1 VDSGCGGFR
10 YATIIVVG
18 IIWPQAYFEEPRKS
32 LSEREGSH
40 QGGQSLPERNGG
52 SLNILARGLTDK
64 GLSRTNNEDSFYI
77 DKDLGLFIVADGMG
91 GHSAGEVASRM
102 AVEAL
107 SGDIRKSRSGGQ
119 PLIGASGAGRS
130 DASNRLVSGI
140 KLANQV
146 VCEAAKNNSSWQGM
160 GTTIVAALADGDKL
174 SIAHVG
180 DSRAYLVR
188 SGTIS
193 QLTDDHSVV
202 AEQVRKGLISKEEA
216 AGSGIRNIITRA
228 LGNDD
233 ALEVDV
239 TDIDLMDGDRL
250 LLCSDG
256 LSTMVADEEVLMI
269 MASDDLPESVCTR
282 LVDEANNNGGRDNI
296 TVVTAFFTGKV

>member
-1 VDSGCGGFR
+1 MADG
-10 YATIIVVG
+10 
-18 IIWPQAYFEEPRKS
+18 
-32 LSEREGSH
+32 L
-40 QGGQSLPERNGG
+40 GGQ
-52 SLNILARGLTDK
+52 
-64 GLSRTNNEDSFYI
+64 
-77 DKDLGLFIVADGMG
+77 
-91 GHSAGEVASRM
+91 SAGEVASRM
-102 AVEAL
+102 AVDVL
-107 SGDIRKSRSGGQ
+107 SDHIRKSCSGGEPLIAPSDSGRSG
-119 PLIGASGAGRS
+119 AS
-130 DASNRLVSGI
+130 DRLVSGI

-146 VCEAAKNNSSWQGM
+146 VCEAAKNNPSWQGM
-160 GTTIVAALADGDKL
+160 GTTIVAALADGDRL

-202 AEQVRKGLISKEEA
+202 AEQVRMGLISREQA

-228 LGNDD
+228 LGHGE

-239 TDIDLMDGDRL
+239 TEIDIMEGDRL

-256 LSTMVADEEVLMI
+256 LTTMVADDEALMI
-269 MASDDLPESVCTR
+269 MAGDDLPESVCAR

>member
-1 VDSGCGGFR
+1 M
-10 YATIIVVG
+10 
-18 IIWPQAYFEEPRKS
+18 K
-32 LSEREGSH
+32 
-40 QGGQSLPERNGG
+40 
-52 SLNILARGLTDK
+52 ILAHGLSDK
-64 GLSRTNNEDSFYI
+64 GLSRTNNEDSFYS

-107 SGDIRKSRSGGQ
+107 SGYIRKSCAGGE
-119 PLIGASGAGRS
+119 PLIGRSDSGRS

-140 KLANQV
+140 RLANQV
-146 VCEAAKNNSSWQGM
+146 VCEAAKNNPSWQGM
-160 GTTIVAALADGDKL
+160 GTTIVAALADGDRL

-202 AEQVRKGLISKEEA
+202 AEYVRKGLMSKEEA
-216 AGSGIRNIITRA
+216 EGSRIRNLVTRA
-228 LGNDD
+228 LGLDE

-239 TDIDLMDGDRL
+239 TEINIMDGDRL

-256 LSTMVADEEVLMI
+256 LSEMVADNQALMI
-269 MASDDLPESVCTR
+269 IASNDLPESVCTK
-282 LVDEANNNGGRDNI
+282 LVNEANNNGGMDNI
-296 TVVTAFFTGKV
+296 TVVAAFVLKGKSDCTH